1 MSLLPPDSISDYLPT
16 PLRPLLLQ
24 PKLGGLAAYQAVSL
38 RSEAAGSTNT
48 SRWVVKQLQKLGLHR
63 RETREAFLRQLSAG
77 GQQTC
82 AQGAAPAPSS
92 SLSPE
97 EVPAT
102 AATAAGT
109 GWARSPQDGAGDDDH
124 RLALLDVGALAA
136 NYTSEASWISA
147 RAIDLNAQTPAVA
160 RVDFFD
166 EPLSPQLGVLSLCLV
181 LNFVGDPRRA
191 GQMLWKA
198 SVHLKPGGLLAV
210 MVPRACVDNSRYCT
224 DTLFQQALESAG
236 FEVAVVDHS
245 ARLAR
250 YLARRRTTGPHE
262 GTCPATL
269 PKGLD
274 KRTVVRSG
282 GQRNNF
288 CILLEPRWVPGGT
301 AS

>member
-1 MSLLPPDSISDYLPT
+1 
-16 PLRPLLLQ
+16 
-24 PKLGGLAAYQAVSL
+24 
-38 RSEAAGSTNT
+38 
-48 SRWVVKQLQKLGLHR
+48 
-63 RETREAFLRQLSAG
+63 
-77 GQQTC
+77 
-82 AQGAAPAPSS
+82 
-92 SLSPE
+92 
-97 EVPAT
+97 VPAT
-102 AATAAGT
+102 AATAADT
-109 GWARSPQDGAGDDDH
+109 RRTDSPPDGADGDDH

-136 NYTSEASWISA
+136 NYTGEAAWISA

-166 EPLSPQLGVLSLCLV
+166 EPLSRQLGVLSLCLV

-198 SVHLKPGGLLAV
+198 SAHLKPGGLLAV
-210 MVPRACVDNSRYCT
+210 MVPRACIDNSRYCT
-224 DTLFQQALESAG
+224 DSLFQQALETAG

-250 YLARRRTTGPHE
+250 YLARRRTTGLHE
-262 GTCPATL
+262 GTCPVTL

-288 CILLEPRWVPGGT
+288 CILLEPRWPVPG
-301 AS
+301 ASGAAS